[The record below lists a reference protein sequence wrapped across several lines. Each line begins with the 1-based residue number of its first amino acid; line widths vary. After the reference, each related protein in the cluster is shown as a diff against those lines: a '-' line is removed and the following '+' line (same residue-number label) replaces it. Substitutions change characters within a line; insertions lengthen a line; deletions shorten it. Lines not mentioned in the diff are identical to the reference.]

1 MKQII
6 ASLDIGSSNVKLIVG
21 EIFKN
26 NLFVLACSKVESK
39 GIKKGIIVNEEEA
52 SNSIKEAFKKVQGIL
67 GIKLTR
73 VVLVVPSYFASFVKS
88 EGYTTIDRES
98 NLVNG
103 DDITKALQASVFNRV
118 SPNLELVSVIPK
130 EFIINDKEVVKDPKG
145 KEAFKLSVNS
155 LLGLI
160 PKKNIYLTIDLLEKM
175 DIKVVD
181 LVFGGLCDY
190 YEFKK
195 DEYSSKSTAVIN
207 IGSSKTEISIIKENI
222 LVSTEVLD
230 IGSRNIDRDISYIY
244 DISLEDSKRIKEKF
258 ALASK
263 KKASTSEILD
273 ALTKSNE
280 KIKINQYEVS
290 DIVYSRVREIL
301 ELSKKQINFLTKEE
315 ISYII
320 VTGGTSEMDGFERV
334 FKEIFGKDK
343 SLSKVEELGCR
354 SNIYS
359 TSLGAIKVYNEKLKF
374 RNKFA
379 TTISEEEQGGLFSE
393 KKKINES
400 SLLGKVYSYFF
411 DN

>member
-6 ASLDIGSSNVKLIVG
+6 ASLDIGSSNIKLIVG
-21 EIFKN
+21 EIHRDK
-26 NLFVLACSKVESK
+26 LFVLACSKVESK

-52 SNSIKEAFKKVQGIL
+52 YSSIKEAFKKAQGIL

-88 EGYTTIDRES
+88 EGYTTIDRED
-98 NLVNG
+98 NFVNG

-118 SPNLELVSVIPK
+118 SPNLELVSVTPK
-130 EFIINDKEVVKDPKG
+130 EFIINETSSVKDPKG
-145 KEAFKLSVNS
+145 IEAHRLSVNS

-175 DIKVVD
+175 DVKVVD

-190 YEFKK
+190 FEFKN
-195 DEYSSKSTAVIN
+195 EENNEKSTAVIN
-207 IGSSKTEISIIKENI
+207 IGSNKTEISIIKENI
-222 LVSTEVLD
+222 LISTEVLD

-244 DISLEDSKRIKEKF
+244 DISLDDSKKIKEKF
-258 ALASK
+258 ALASRA
-263 KKASTSEILD
+263 KASTSEVVET
-273 ALTKSNE
+273 LTKSNE
-280 KIKINQYEVS
+280 RIKINQYEVS
-290 DIVYSRVREIL
+290 DIVYSRIREIL

-320 VTGGTSEMDGFERV
+320 VTGGTSEIDGFESV
-334 FKEIFGKDK
+334 FKEIFGKNK
-343 SLSKVEELGCR
+343 VPSKVEELGCR

-359 TSLGAIKVYNEKLKF
+359 TGLGAIKVYHEKLKF

-379 TTISEEEQGGLFSE
+379 TTISEEEQGGLFSD